1 MRHANVTD
9 ARSIL
14 PRDEFGRGVG
24 WVAEQRAGRFVGIG
38 IDVYEGH
45 PRLEHAV
52 AEVTAVAEA
61 LSGEF
66 AGEPLLDANEAK
78 IREHL
83 KAVSGCAARGSL
95 VLLWC
100 GHGVASGTRLLLQT
114 SDDRG
119 KVNAADVIAECTQSG
134 ANQLLF
140 IIDTCQ
146 AGTGVAEASVVAS
159 ALLEELPHD
168 AEHVWFGILVSCS
181 KDDIGA
187 RDGAFGAALLQLLR
201 DGPRSPDKQVR
212 WSRHN
217 RLISG
222 EDLGQ
227 AILEDWTGED
237 QHPDFLRRGSSSYML
252 PNPLWDE
259 GAPEEVVEH
268 LLRAARG
275 GTSADHRSW
284 FTGREAE
291 VDTVAS
297 WVTAGVPGVRVVTG
311 SAGTGK
317 SAVVGRVVS
326 LSNPEERQ
334 RLVAAGQWEHA
345 DPGERSV
352 AAHVHARGLTVDRMA
367 EELDGQLVRSGV
379 VAQGERGR
387 RNANELIGALQR
399 VADDG
404 GRPPVLV
411 VDGLDEARGETFTI
425 ASDLLARLARY
436 ASVVVSTRPVT
447 RTEQPTS
454 LLEVLQAEVVLDL
467 DDPARRES
475 GRAAMHGYVVARL
488 SGAAA
493 EMDPAAVA
501 DRLVG
506 ASSGSGDRPF
516 LLARVVTDQLRATPI
531 DTSMPDWELAWSI
544 ESAFDTDLAQV
555 TTPGVGLVPGRSAAG
570 LARSMLTALTWAFG
584 AGFPEEEWLA
594 VASRLADAEL
604 GRDHVSWVLDGLGRY
619 VVQDGEDGTAVYR
632 VAHQSLADHL
642 RPPYRRTGERPFDP
656 AAAPVWDAL
665 ATRYAELLAAG
676 YPSTAPGYLWRY
688 AYRHAAAAG
697 ASGLAALR
705 KLAAV
710 DAQLRP
716 DVGSAALEVAN
727 LAGSWGRRAEAVAPT
742 EEAVTLYRA
751 QAADNPAYTPDGVAP
766 GELMPDLHVIPGLW
780 TPVTGYDSLLR
791 RLRSLR
797 EHGRI
802 GGVLPVAYDWRL
814 SNRYNATRLATIV
827 EPALDRW
834 RAGSPDR
841 AEARLVFVAHSMGGL
856 IARWYIERCGGA
868 ELTRKLVTLATP
880 YRGAATAVEQLV
892 NGVHKDIGPLSV
904 DLTAFARSLPSLH
917 QLLPD
922 YACIDTTEAL
932 QRLDETTVPELDT
945 TMTADALTFHHDL
958 TTAETARPASLTMTH
973 TIIGVRQP
981 TPTTLRIT
989 GTGVQTLDTVGD
1001 DNDYGDATVALTGAI
1016 GHDLPM
1022 DTNTVRRVVDHHGHL
1037 QANPWALDELEEALT
1052 ATPVRRRASAT
1063 VPARVTV
1070 PDLILAGEDLPVT
1083 VDIEADPPSAVLI
1096 QIVAAGAAGQ
1106 REHVV
1111 ASRTPRI
1118 RDGRL
1123 QTRFTDLAP
1132 GGYEVRVTGLNPG
1145 SPVTPVTAPILVWTP
1160 EPTP

>member
-1 MRHANVTD
+1 M
-9 ARSIL
+9 
-14 PRDEFGRGVG
+14 
-24 WVAEQRAGRFVGIG
+24 AEQRAGRFVGIG

-52 AEVTAVAEA
+52 AEITAVAEA

-119 KVNAADVIAECTQSG
+119 KVNAVDVIAECTQSG

-201 DGPRSPDKQVR
+201 AGPRSPDKQVR

-291 VDTVAS
+291 VDTVTS

-379 VAQGERGR
+379 VAPGERGR

-467 DDPARRES
+467 DDLAGRES

-531 DTSMPDWELAWSI
+531 DTSMPDWELARSI

-742 EEAVTLYRA
+742 EEAVTLYQAQAADNPAYTPDLAMALNNLGARYSQVGRRADAVAPTEEAVTLRRA
-751 QAADNPAYTPDGVAP
+751 QAADNPAYTPDLAAA
-766 GELMPDLHVIPGLW
+766 LNNLGL
-780 TPVTGYDSLLR
+780 R
-791 RLRSLR
+791 
-797 EHGRI
+797 
-802 GGVLPVAYDWRL
+802 
-814 SNRYNATRLATIV
+814 
-827 EPALDRW
+827 
-834 RAGSPDR
+834 
-841 AEARLVFVAHSMGGL
+841 HS
-856 IARWYIERCGGA
+856 A
-868 ELTRKLVTLATP
+868 
-880 YRGAATAVEQLV
+880 
-892 NGVHKDIGPLSV
+892 
-904 DLTAFARSLPSLH
+904 
-917 QLLPD
+917 
-922 YACIDTTEAL
+922 
-932 QRLDETTVPELDT
+932 
-945 TMTADALTFHHDL
+945 
-958 TTAETARPASLTMTH
+958 
-973 TIIGVRQP
+973 
-981 TPTTLRIT
+981 
-989 GTGVQTLDTVGD
+989 
-1001 DNDYGDATVALTGAI
+1001 
-1016 GHDLPM
+1016 
-1022 DTNTVRRVVDHHGHL
+1022 
-1037 QANPWALDELEEALT
+1037 
-1052 ATPVRRRASAT
+1052 VRRRADAVAPPEEAVT
-1063 VPARVTV
+1063 LYRAQAADNPAYT
-1070 PDLILAGEDLPVT
+1070 PDLAGALNNLERCLVEVGDLGRAEAVWQEVLGEHDPLTRSVLLFPRASAADPGDPRAAAWLVQVCGSDDRGLLGAAHDTARSHRAAGPASWDAAWVRAGGGEPPDWVT
-1083 VDIEADPPSAVLI
+1083 VDPGLLAVVRAWIDTPSYEDERDHLATHPELLASDIGTAVEEALLRIDENDADRYRQILAHARAEGVDAAYRPLFLILLAAGFAVADPAK
-1096 QIVAAGAAGQ
+1096 Q
-1106 REHVV
+1106 RELPTT
-1111 ASRTPRI
+1111 R
-1118 RDGRL
+1118 RDEL
-1123 QTRFTDLAP
+1123 P
-1132 GGYEVRVTGLNPG
+1132 
-1145 SPVTPVTAPILVWTP
+1145 
-1160 EPTP
+1160 